1 MLLPLKANI
10 MVSRRDFI
18 FKSMLTS
25 AASLAPAA
33 LFSAV
38 SDFPGAAGTPAGKP
52 AMDFSGKR
60 FTPGKKYGLGG
71 VAAGNAFHVNSDVQI
86 RQMLDAAWDA
96 GVRYIDTSP
105 WYGLGLSE
113 RRIGQFLHNKNRE
126 DYVLSSKIGR
136 ILEPDADFELP
147 NNIWKGKLNFNYK
160 YDYSAAGVRKSVEDS
175 LHRMGLPYLDIVFI
189 HDLSPDNGDMG
200 ENWVDYFEEARKG
213 AMPELTRMRDEGLI
227 KAWGFGVNR
236 VEPILKAI
244 EVADPDIFLSATQYS
259 LIDHE
264 TVLNRLFPVVEERD
278 ISLVMGAP
286 LNSGFLA
293 GHDRYNYSND
303 IPQEFLQK
311 RSRLCEIAKDHQV
324 ELRSAALQFC
334 AAPTVVASV
343 IPGAST
349 AEQAAANV
357 ASMSDE
363 IPADFWKQ
371 LKSEGLIAAN
381 APEPNNNQE

>member
-1 MLLPLKANI
+1 

-38 SDFPGAAGTPAGKP
+38 SDLPDSSGVPLTKPGGSSSTE
-52 AMDFSGKR
+52 R

-86 RQMLDAAWDA
+86 RQMLEAAWDA

-113 RRIGQFLHNKNRE
+113 RRIGHFLYNKNRE
-126 DYVLSSKIGR
+126 EYVLSTKIGR
-136 ILEPDADFELP
+136 ILQPDANFEMP
-147 NNIWKGKLNFNYK
+147 DNIWKGKLNFNYK
-160 YDYSAAGVRKSVEDS
+160 YDYSAEGTRKSVEDS

-189 HDLSPDNGDMG
+189 HDLSPDNEDMG
-200 ENWVDYFEEARKG
+200 ENWVEYFEEARKG
-213 AMPELTRMRDEGLI
+213 AMPELTRMREEGLI

-264 TVLNRLFPVVEERD
+264 TVLNRLFPVCEERD

-293 GHDRYNYSND
+293 GHDRYNYSED
-303 IPQEFLQK
+303 IPEKFIQK
-311 RSRLCEIAKDHQV
+311 RSRLCEIAKEHSV

-334 AAPTVVASV
+334 AAPGVVASV

-349 AEQAAANV
+349 GEQATANV
-357 ASMSDE
+357 ASMSE
-363 IPADFWKQ
+363 KIPGDFWKQ
-371 LKSEGLIAAN
+371 LKSEGLIASH
-381 APEPNNNQE
+381 APVPVKDNQ

>member
-1 MLLPLKANI
+1 

-38 SDFPGAAGTPAGKP
+38 SDFPDVSRAPAAKP
-52 AMDFSGKR
+52 GRAVSDKR

-71 VAAGNAFHVNSDVQI
+71 VAAGNAFHVNSDIQI
-86 RQMLDAAWDA
+86 RKMLEASWDA

-113 RRIGQFLHNKNRE
+113 RRIGQFLYNKKRE
-126 DYVLSSKIGR
+126 DYVLSTKIGR
-136 ILEPDADFELP
+136 ILEPDANFQMPDSL
-147 NNIWKGKLNFNYK
+147 WKGKLNFSYK
-160 YDYSAAGVRKSVEDS
+160 YDYSAEGTRKSIEDS

-189 HDLSPDNGDMG
+189 HDLSPDNEDMG

-213 AMPELTRMRDEGLI
+213 AMPELTKMREEGLI

-259 LIDHE
+259 LIDHA
-264 TVLNRLFPVVEERD
+264 TVLNRLFPVCEERD

-293 GHDRYNYSND
+293 GHDRYNYSEN
-303 IPQEFLQK
+303 IPEEYLKK
-311 RSRLCEIAKDHQV
+311 RSRICEIAKDHSV
-324 ELRSAALQFC
+324 EMRSAALQFC
-334 AAPTVVASV
+334 AAPRVVASV

-349 AEQAAANV
+349 EEQATANV
-357 ASMSDE
+357 ASMSE
-363 IPADFWKQ
+363 KIPADFWKQ
-371 LKSEGLIAAN
+371 MKSEGLIASN
-381 APEPNNNQE
+381 APEPQNNNE